1 MSKKERYCRDTKSKS
16 SKSAKALERFLVDM
30 DLSSPKF
37 DDDYELR
44 TEEMR
49 ALLSPTIRVGFKRL
63 SDAATI
69 PTKAHVTDS
78 GFDLYAS
85 EDVIVE
91 PGDTVVV
98 KTGIAVKLPPG
109 YEAQVRPRSGVTAK
123 TKLRVQLGTIDN
135 GYAGEIGVIV
145 DNIYRLHPV
154 IREIEN
160 IYTGDLNKA
169 VTYDF
174 TTSFKT
180 LTEEEK
186 DIGEYRI
193 ENRYHDDC
201 ESFEAL
207 KESMMTHCGTYLIRK
222 GDRISQLVI
231 QPLPAVQ
238 AYEIEGDIEQT
249 DRGAGGFGSTG
260 V

>member
-1 MSKKERYCRDTKSKS
+1 MSSKS
-16 SKSAKALERFLVDM
+16 SKLLDETLKEIGDKFI
-30 DLSSPKF
+30 LSSELW

-44 TEEMR
+44 RNEIRQLFEMLNGK
-49 ALLSPTIRVGFKRL
+49 ATSIKVGFKRL
-63 SDAATI
+63 NDEAMI
-69 PTKAHVTDS
+69 PTRAHPTDS

-85 EDVIVE
+85 EDVVIE
-91 PGDTVVV
+91 PGETKVIP
-98 KTGIAVKLPPG
+98 TGIAVKLPAG

-135 GYAGEIGVIV
+135 EYTGEIGVIV

-231 QPLPAVQ
+231 QPLPTVQ

-249 DRGAGGFGSTG
+249 DRGAGGFGSSG